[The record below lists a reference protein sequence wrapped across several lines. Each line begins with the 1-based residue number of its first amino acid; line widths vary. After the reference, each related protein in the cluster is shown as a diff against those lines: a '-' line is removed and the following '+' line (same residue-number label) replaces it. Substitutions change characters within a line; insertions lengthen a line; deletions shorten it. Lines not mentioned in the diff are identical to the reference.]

1 MFCEWYGAKDDGCK
15 FKKTG
20 VKLGSTS
27 LVSFI
32 IRIFFIFYTNVVL
45 GI

>member
-20 VKLGSTS
+20 VKLESICRYGM
-27 LVSFI
+27 VI
-32 IRIFFIFYTNVVL
+32 WGFYLKEVTRS
-45 GI
+45 